1 MNIMKIK
8 ALRYFYRQFIV
19 IPSVDAIHMT
29 FENISTENKIHDR
42 CLSLWCCHF
51 LTEKWFSTCTKP
63 RRNKNRILFKFHGY
77 NPRWII

>member
-29 FENISTENKIHDR
+29 FENISTENKIHYR

-51 LTEKWFSTCTKP
+51 LTEK
-63 RRNKNRILFKFHGY
+63 
-77 NPRWII
+77 